1 MSLNHV
7 IIQILKLSNHRILEY
22 TIIAFHDNYDEAY
35 NDYKINYNSD
45 EYILYNLFEIY
56 DISEI
61 YIE

>member
-1 MSLNHV
+1 MSLNHT
-7 IIQILKLSNHRILEY
+7 IIKILKRSNHRILEY
-22 TIIAFHDNYDEAY
+22 TIIGFYDNYDEAY

-45 EYILYNLFEIY
+45 EYILHNLFETY